1 MTGAAVCNKV
11 QWQVSRL
18 IKFSSCMPLYN
29 LLQSLQQH
37 SSRYHDKHT
46 LQCTAQQ
53 AVAMFSSLL
62 TRRAVHCTRVN
73 ASVPVLGHLLL
84 TSGSAATQQQP
95 SYGHCSRH
103 HAWQQHEQH
112 QQQHSYPQQQHQLQR
127 RWICSS
133 QDTCSDS
140 KPPPNTE
147 SVNDD
152 GATAAGDGDG
162 GVSDGEGS
170 HHATRTKVT
179 AAGAGGEGYA
189 MVRGHSVP
197 MGALKQDEEQTEGD
211 ATEVD
216 ASGTPNAAQAAAT
229 VAATEVPEG
238 EAAVTATPEKPA
250 GVFGLPAGMARS
262 VAILTTRLG
271 QSPRPKPPLLHILWP
286 TTDTC
291 HCHYCTLGCCHWL
304 LCTHTVNS
312 SLPLALVS
320 SSLSCPCLLL
330 R

>member
-1 MTGAAVCNKV
+1 
-11 QWQVSRL
+11 
-18 IKFSSCMPLYN
+18 
-29 LLQSLQQH
+29 
-37 SSRYHDKHT
+37 
-46 LQCTAQQ
+46 
-53 AVAMFSSLL
+53 MFSSLL
-62 TRRAVHCTRVN
+62 TRGAVHCTRVN

-95 SYGHCSRH
+95 SYGHCNRH

-162 GVSDGEGS
+162 GGSDGEGT

-211 ATEVD
+211 ATEVE
-216 ASGTPNAAQAAAT
+216 ASGTPNAAQAAAAT
-229 VAATEVPEG
+229 AAATEVQEG

-262 VAILTTRLG
+262 VAILTTR
-271 QSPRPKPPLLHILWP
+271 
-286 TTDTC
+286 
-291 HCHYCTLGCCHWL
+291 
-304 LCTHTVNS
+304 
-312 SLPLALVS
+312 
-320 SSLSCPCLLL
+320 
-330 R
+330 